1 MKKRH
6 LLHGETKIFLFEFSE
21 FPWVGEEMEIAYYEC
36 ACNICLL
43 CMVGY
48 EFHHCFIFKFTCVLD
63 EIVFGLGQIQINNW

>member
-1 MKKRH
+1 
-6 LLHGETKIFLFEFSE
+6 
-21 FPWVGEEMEIAYYEC
+21 MEIAYYEC